1 MFLCP
6 VYRLGLVFPGG
17 RWRCDPR
24 SCWAAISPGDGWAL
38 THPGMAM
45 GYLGCRWD
53 GGVKALKMEVSTRT
67 MEGFVGMIS
76 PIARWFFCRFS
87 PSEDLIYCLL
97 LKFPHYSTW
106 IIQSAVFPKIREVSG
121 SIHNHQFLISFW
133 LGNLHQSSVD
143 ITSDRVIMNRDS
155 LIKQSPLFFSD
166 RTREFSGD
174 IWKLQPS
181 LEGHKIRPR
190 RHRGATLQGF
200 AQWLQPFGMFKMS
213 FIGMGYHLQ
222 FTIYWDVK
230 GDLFMVRWIAGDLTW
245 DILRPTDNA
254 TRF

>member
-1 MFLCP
+1 MSMEKQYRPMFNFANGKTWNGFPLLAFWHFSIRIVHWVNYPKMVELFRLVNDDSRKSHPARYPTKKTCKNTMFLCP

-38 THPGMAM
+38 THPRMAM

-106 IIQSAVFPKIREVSG
+106 IIQSAVFS
-121 SIHNHQFLISFW
+121 
-133 LGNLHQSSVD
+133 
-143 ITSDRVIMNRDS
+143 
-155 LIKQSPLFFSD
+155 
-166 RTREFSGD
+166 
-174 IWKLQPS
+174 
-181 LEGHKIRPR
+181 
-190 RHRGATLQGF
+190 
-200 AQWLQPFGMFKMS
+200 
-213 FIGMGYHLQ
+213 
-222 FTIYWDVK
+222 
-230 GDLFMVRWIAGDLTW
+230 
-245 DILRPTDNA
+245 
-254 TRF
+254 